1 MGNTDPAFKEVS
13 QLAKN
18 GAAVTGD
25 TLTRALVFNGQCFLV
40 EQMHNL
46 AVGKAVSH
54 HTEYI
59 RNKPLAKPGE
69 SAGAGTGKRGI
80 RNSGFKYV
88 APVLSN
94 ATYQPEQVFSKMTA
108 QGNSQLLMELTPAQ
122 MAMLVPS
129 IRIWK
134 VSYPSK
140 EGPGGSLVIDRGK
153 TPNKQEIVFDAFT
166 QTKDLEKIFV
176 NHQGRM
182 SGTGIK
188 SFKWSLKGVN
198 PAEVDANITAE
209 LVIHFNDISD
219 LDKKQ
224 DDSSAQFL
232 DLIVHA
238 AAKVRKED
246 RLANAVTYD
255 GQFFEIQAVVGWA
268 APPGANNDLFSS
280 EELEAIREAQTP
292 LYLQLTKHAF
302 KFNQDGSADLNINY
316 RARLQDQERGFD
328 LFNVEEKYIE
338 AVQKTKEADPNAP
351 AAGPAGK
358 PAPWYKPWAD
368 DEEAPETQEQHAAR
382 ELNEKLNERYSRLLQ
397 LLQPKVYNAYATPL
411 QLRMFRTDDI
421 AAHQEAAPTTTQAPH
436 KTRSDFLQ
444 EIEAS
449 KASAITA
456 IQGFAA
462 SIAAGTM
469 EQADAAAAISQL
481 TEIANMD
488 PEQAAEEAYLAQAAA
503 THGMDTSGATT
514 QVNSVDPFELKA
526 WLAEAGS
533 AAMAGESW
541 SMADSG
547 AHQAALRA
555 GANKAG
561 TAAAANRAEVGPSGV
576 PPGFAFARGPQDSA
590 DFMTAY
596 LKGRIPA
603 TLFGQAAPVSKRDRI
618 QYNDHSLRRA
628 QDISR
633 VALPADDANQQE
645 ASVAQALLGQQYAG
659 VSHERSQHNLT
670 RGSETADK
678 IAVPFIFFGDIIDA
692 AIETMNHND
701 NPRTFNQ
708 LVDRDVC
715 ILTGDMRFFNLER
728 FYSLAKTEAGQNL
741 DPLTFFREF
750 QLGQYSFKSAAERKK
765 LYRSVN
771 LASFPIHLDNF
782 LDWFVRKVVKA
793 ARQRYFFSHLIRDV
807 LTDLVAPSLSARCFY
822 GLPRMQS
829 QPSLVD
835 FPIKKGSELGQLLYP
850 GTALKFTGHKNHS
863 STNVVPIEALISAG
877 ALPPVVDA
885 GNLTPGH
892 TMVRYLYMNTVG
904 PDYLSGKYEDNTGA
918 GIHHFVVGQDRG
930 LLKSATFDRTD
941 APYLR
946 EGRVNRNRTLG
957 AQQLRELYNVSL
969 KLYGTPA
976 LKPGQYVYVTPSLFG
991 FGNLRTK
998 GSLARI
1004 LGIGGYHL
1012 IVSVESK
1019 IDRNGYETSVKALH
1033 QSFPALEGA

>member
-69 SAGAGTGKRGI
+69 SAAAGTGKRGI

-153 TPNKQEIVFDAFT
+153 TPNKQEIIFDAFT

-176 NHQGRM
+176 NRQGRM

-351 AAGPAGK
+351 AAAPA
-358 PAPWYKPWAD
+358 
-368 DEEAPETQEQHAAR
+368 DEDAPETQEQQAAR
-382 ELNEKLNERYSRLLQ
+382 ELNEKLNERYGRLLQ

-421 AAHQEAAPTTTQAPH
+421 AAHQETAPTTTQAPH

-444 EIEAS
+444 EKEAS
-449 KASAITA
+449 KASAITS
-456 IQGFAA
+456 IQVFEAA
-462 SIAAGTM
+462 VAAGTM
-469 EQADAAAAISQL
+469 EQAAADAAIPHLMS
-481 TEIANMD
+481 IANMD

-503 THGMDTSGATT
+503 THGMDASGATT
-514 QVNSVDPFELKA
+514 QVNSVDPFKLKA
-526 WLAEAGS
+526 WLLEAGS
-533 AAMAGESW
+533 AAAAGESW
-541 SMADSG
+541 
-547 AHQAALRA
+547 AATP
-555 GANKAG
+555 GK
-561 TAAAANRAEVGPSGV
+561 AAAAAAADKEAGPSGV

-603 TLFGQAAPVSKRDRI
+603 TLFGQAAPVRKRSFVASGDLD
-618 QYNDHSLRRA
+618 QA
-628 QDISR
+628 QDITR
-633 VALPADDANQQE
+633 VALAADDANQQE
-645 ASVAQALLGQQYAG
+645 ASVAQALLGQEYAG
-659 VSHERSQHNLT
+659 VSHERSQHNLRRT
-670 RGSETADK
+670 SETADK

-692 AIETMNHND
+692 AIETMNHNG

-835 FPIKKGSELGQLLYP
+835 FPIKKDSELGQLLYP

-877 ALPPVVDA
+877 ALPPVVEP

-904 PDYLSGKYEDNTGA
+904 PDYLSGKYEDNTEA

-930 LLKSATFDRTD
+930 LLKNATFDRTD

-969 KLYGTPA
+969 KLYGTPV

-1033 QSFPALEGA
+1033 QSFPALEGT